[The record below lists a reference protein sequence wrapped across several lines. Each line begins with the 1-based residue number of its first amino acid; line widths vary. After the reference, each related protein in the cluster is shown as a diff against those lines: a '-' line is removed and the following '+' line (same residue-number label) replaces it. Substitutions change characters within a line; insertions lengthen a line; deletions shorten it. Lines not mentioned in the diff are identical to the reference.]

1 MMSAGFQNALAMA
14 AGGPRPK
21 RAKVTNK
28 AGGSGTFAVSD
39 MQRLQRFL
47 ILGVEGGTYYQ
58 KAPELALENATAI
71 TRLLAAGKGAEVVEA
86 IVSVS
91 TEGRA
96 AKQGATMFAFAMCA
110 RLGDVETR
118 RLCYASLTKV
128 CRIPTHLFQFIS
140 MAQELGEGSGWGR
153 LQRRA
158 VAEFYNG
165 KTPSALAF
173 AVTKYKNREGFTH
186 RDVLRLAHVKPATA
200 GTAAVLKYAAKG
212 WGEDAGAAVRAAL
225 LDGAGDAEEGAKAVA
240 LLAAVEEA
248 KTAGEARLLELIA
261 AHRLARE
268 HVPSAHLNAK
278 AVWEALLR
286 SMPMTAMLRNLA
298 KMTAIGVLAPLTEQ
312 AAAVCAQLG
321 DAEALRKA
329 RVHPFSVLLAMK
341 QYEQGRGDK
350 GSLAWDPNQQILAA
364 LDGAFYAS
372 FKNVQPTGKRF
383 LLGMDVSGSM
393 SCGSVNGAPCLTP
406 RVAAAAMAM
415 VTMRTE
421 PVCHTVAFTG
431 EIVPLRIH
439 ARMSLGEVVD
449 TCSSL
454 PFGATDCAQ
463 PMLHALAHGL
473 KVDVFI
479 VYTDCETWAGDV
491 TPHQALVRY
500 RRETGIAA
508 KLIVVAMTS
517 GGFTLA
523 DPDDAGM
530 LDVVGFDSAC
540 PEIIRAFA
548 EGSV

>member
-1 MMSAGFQNALAMA
+1 MPFEDALAIVA
-14 AGGPRPK
+14 GAPRKRGTRNNAGG
-21 RAKVTNK
+21 A
-28 AGGSGTFAVSD
+28 GTFAVSD

-58 KAPELALENATAI
+58 KAPELALENATAL
-71 TRLLAAGKGAEVVEA
+71 TRLLVAGKGAEVVAA
-86 IVSVS
+86 IVGVS

-96 AKQGATMFAFAMCA
+96 AKQGPTMFAFAMCA

-153 LQRRA
+153 LQRKA
-158 VAEFYNG
+158 VSEFYND
-165 KTPSALAF
+165 KTPSVLAF

-225 LDGAGDAEEGAKAVA
+225 LDGAEGGAEEGAKAVA

-248 KTAGEARLLELIA
+248 KTADEARLLELIA

-268 HVPSAHLNAK
+268 HVPSEHLNAT

-298 KMTAIGVLAPLTEQ
+298 KMTAIGVLAPLTEH
-312 AAAVCAQLG
+312 AGAVCAQLG

-350 GSLAWDPNQQILAA
+350 GSLVWDPNQQIVAA

-393 SCGSVNGAPCLTP
+393 DWGSVNGASCLTP
-406 RVAAAAMAM
+406 RIAAAAMAM

-421 PVCHTVAFTG
+421 PVCHTVAFTD
-431 EIVPLRIH
+431 EIVPLQIH
-439 ARMSLGEVVD
+439 ARMSLGEVIN
-449 TCSSL
+449 TCSRL
-454 PFGATDCAQ
+454 PFGATNCAQ

-473 KVDVFI
+473 KVDIFI
-479 VYTDCETWAGDV
+479 VYTDCETWAGNI
-491 TPHQALVRY
+491 TPYQALVQY
-500 RRETGIAA
+500 RRKTGIAA

-517 GGFTLA
+517 GGFTIA
-523 DPDDAGM
+523 DPDDDGM

-548 EGSV
+548 EGSI